1 MIIKYNPKL
10 KLIARKLRKNS
21 TKSEI
26 YLWNHLKNKKMMGY
40 SFKRQKPIGEYIVD
54 FYSPDL
60 KLVIEIDGIT
70 HDYKMESDKARQ
82 KYLESLSLKVIRF
95 KDSDVKHNL
104 EGIIKS
110 LKELIEKNKR

>member
-26 YLWNHLKNKKMMGY
+26 YLWNQLKTKKIMGY

-60 KLVIEIDGIT
+60 KLVIEIDGLT
-70 HDYKMESDKARQ
+70 HDYKLESDKERQ

-104 EGIIKS
+104 EGVISS
-110 LKELIEKNKR
+110 LKEVIENNRR

>member
-10 KLIARKLRKNS
+10 KSTARKLRKES
-21 TKSEI
+21 TKAEI
-26 YLWNHLKNKKMMGY
+26 YLWNELKNKKMMGY
-40 SFKRQKPIGEYIVD
+40 GFKREKPIGEYIVD

-60 KLVIEIDGIT
+60 KFVIKIDGIT

-95 KDSDVKHNL
+95 KDSDVNHNL
-104 EGIIKS
+104 EGVINS
-110 LKELIEKNKR
+110 LKGLIEKKQR